1 MEIDDIADIT
11 NYRKFTDQCA
21 KQLNRFFAPMK
32 QDAWAMVLQAKE
44 SELQEE
50 APPADTT
57 PLGYFAD
64 LLEDFLTDRARATTR
79 DQILGGRPWEDEETD
94 RHLFRMKGLHDYV
107 TGNGMRN
114 ATRAQCK
121 NWIRQLGG
129 NNEPHPVTIKGKSVR
144 LWWVP
149 RSVVSRTLPREN
161 HREEL

>member
-1 MEIDDIADIT
+1 MEIDDISDIT
-11 NYRKFTDQCA
+11 NYRKFADQCA

-32 QDAWAMVLQAKE
+32 QNAWAMVLQAKE

-57 PLGYFAD
+57 PLGHFAD
-64 LLEDFLTDRARATTR
+64 LLDDFLTDRARAKTR
-79 DQILGGRPWEDEETD
+79 DEILGGKPWEDEETN
-94 RHLFRMKGLHDYV
+94 RHLFRMKDLHDFV
-107 TGNGMRN
+107 TKSGMRH

-121 NWIRQLGG
+121 NWIRQLDG

-149 RSVVSRTLPREN
+149 GSAVSHTPPRET
-161 HREEL
+161 HPEEV